1 MVDKSIFF
9 CVWMLSCPLVRLYC
23 IEMEKPWTNV
33 DMHVGGKIEVKK
45 EIRRNE
51 DEKNPL
57 EVGKKKWKE
66 RKENK
71 LWSYLDG
78 VSGAHLGD

>member
-9 CVWMLSCPLVRLYC
+9 FVWMLSCPLVRMYC
-23 IEMEKPWTNV
+23 IEMKSWANV

-45 EIRRNE
+45 EIRKNE

-66 RKENK
+66 RKENE
-71 LWSYLDG
+71 SENY
-78 VSGAHLGD
+78 SG